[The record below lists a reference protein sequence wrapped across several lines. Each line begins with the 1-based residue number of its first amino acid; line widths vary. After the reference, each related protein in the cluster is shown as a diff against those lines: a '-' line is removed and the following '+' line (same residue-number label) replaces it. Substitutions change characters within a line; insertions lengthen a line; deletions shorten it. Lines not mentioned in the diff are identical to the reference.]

1 LLVSI
6 KVHPANVQDNHG
18 AVPVLQEAVRK
29 HPSITK
35 FLADGGYQPL
45 KLSEALA
52 EITNAPLKI
61 VKRSQVQKGFV
72 PLPKRW
78 IVERTFAWISRCRRL
93 ARDYECKIR
102 SAIAF
107 VKLAMI
113 RIMLRRLAKNAKTN

>member
-1 LLVSI
+1 MLVSV

-18 AVPVLQEAVRK
+18 AFPVLQEAVRK
-29 HPSITK
+29 HPSLTK
-35 FLADGGYQPL
+35 FLADGGYQTP
-45 KLSEALA
+45 KISAALA
-52 EITNAPLKI
+52 EITNATLKI
-61 VKRSQVQKGFV
+61 VKRPQAQKGFV

-93 ARDYECKIR
+93 ARDYECQIK

-113 RIMLRRLAKNAKTN
+113 RIMLRRLTRNSKSN

>member
-1 LLVSI
+1 M
-6 KVHPANVQDNHG
+6 QDNHG
-18 AVPVLQEAVRK
+18 AFPVLQEAVRK
-29 HPSITK
+29 HPSIAK
-35 FLADGGYQPL
+35 FLADGGYQPH

-52 EITNAPLKI
+52 EITKAPLKI
-61 VKRSQVQKGFV
+61 VKRPQAQKGFV

-102 SAIAF
+102 SAVAF

-113 RIMLRRLAKNAKTN
+113 RIMLRRLTKHPKIN